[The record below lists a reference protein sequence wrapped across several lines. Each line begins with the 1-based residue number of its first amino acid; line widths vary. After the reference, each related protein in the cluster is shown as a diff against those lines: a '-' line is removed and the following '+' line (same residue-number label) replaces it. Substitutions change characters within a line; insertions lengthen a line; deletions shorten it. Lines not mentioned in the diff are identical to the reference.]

1 MARGNSAVT
10 TVANIQFVDN
20 AAIRERR
27 DQYLD
32 VTVDVARIL
41 ESWQAS
47 LYSFEW
53 MLPDGRIKTRDELP
67 ENEQPKRDAVE
78 EKIKRNRP
86 LEKPILG
93 IGLLENV
100 EIGSGRATFLT
111 LAATGL
117 ETIPVHIPK
126 SNKDEFAPFLS

>member
-1 MARGNSAVT
+1 MTPTR
-10 TVANIQFVDN
+10 NIEFVDN
-20 AAIRERR
+20 PAIRERR
-27 DQYLD
+27 DHYLD

-41 ESWQAS
+41 KSWQSS

-67 ENEQPKRDAVE
+67 ENEQPKRDDVE

-111 LAATGL
+111 LAASGL
-117 ETIPVHIPK
+117 GVIPVHIPK
-126 SNKDEFAPFLS
+126 SNKDEFKPFLT